1 MGKLENTVARVYH
14 VSTKN
19 DNKVKASARDRHV
32 RPYLVPPRLA
42 LESEVSVWIGFESEV
57 SVWIGCHERM
67 NVWRWW
73 WWALDEAIEK
83 TGSQDTIY
91 VGFKI

>member
-1 MGKLENTVARVYH
+1 MSTFVMGKLENTVARVYH

-42 LESEVSVWIGFESEV
+42 LESEVSV
-57 SVWIGCHERM
+57 
-67 NVWRWW
+67 
-73 WWALDEAIEK
+73 
-83 TGSQDTIY
+83 
-91 VGFKI
+91 